1 LFKRD
6 RLSFPLFFDPDFD
19 ARIAPTAAP
28 PPTTTPRAGAARACM
43 PSRAHGDYVTG
54 KAEKVFPELGREVKL
69 APGT

>member
-1 LFKRD
+1 
-6 RLSFPLFFDPDFD
+6 
-19 ARIAPTAAP
+19 
-28 PPTTTPRAGAARACM
+28 M